1 MILVL
6 FHGQGCIERGFIV
19 NKDMLDLEGVSLI
32 SQKIIYDHLVS
43 NDLSPQ
49 SIAKTKELRDS
60 VRKACSRQR
69 IDLAERKEKEASDG
83 RTRKAEAL
91 PKVINKLKSKK
102 FMLEKL
108 QETFKRDSK
117 SLMLKAAEDSTKAHA
132 YTIEAKSIM
141 NERKRNVVEIEKL
154 ANTINSL
161 EKKQRILILIVYFFE
176 LVNCFYIFSSS
187 YHIVL
192 CYIFVFCFWF

>member
-1 MILVL
+1 
-6 FHGQGCIERGFIV
+6 
-19 NKDMLDLEGVSLI
+19 MLQPNLEGMSLI
-32 SQKIIYDHLVS
+32 SQRMIYDHLVS

-49 SIAKTKELRDS
+49 SITITKELRDS

-91 PKVINKLKSKK
+91 TKDINKLKSKK
-102 FMLEKL
+102 VMLEKL
-108 QETFKRDSK
+108 QETLKRDSE
-117 SLMLKAAEDSTKAHA
+117 SLLLKAAEDSTKALA

-141 NERKRNVVEIEKL
+141 DERKRNVVETEKL
-154 ANTINSL
+154 ADTINSL
-161 EKKQRILILIVYFFE
+161 KKKQRILILIVYFFE

>member
-1 MILVL
+1 MIY
-6 FHGQGCIERGFIV
+6 E
-19 NKDMLDLEGVSLI
+19 
-32 SQKIIYDHLVS
+32 HLVS

-49 SIAKTKELRDS
+49 SITITKELRDS

-83 RTRKAEAL
+83 RTREAEAL
-91 PKVINKLKSKK
+91 TKDINKLKSKK
-102 FMLEKL
+102 VMLEKL
-108 QETFKRDSK
+108 QETLKRDSE
-117 SLMLKAAEDSTKAHA
+117 SLLLKAAEDSTKALA

-141 NERKRNVVEIEKL
+141 DERKRNVVETEKL
-154 ANTINSL
+154 ADTINSL

-176 LVNCFYIFSSS
+176 LVNYFYIFSSS
-187 YHIVL
+187 CHIVL